1 MENTIDIKKT
11 TRKLTAYNLFFKE
24 QMVVLK
30 PSQLAPNE
38 KMKHIAKLWAIKKK
52 CFSENIGDKKAVQV

>member
-1 MENTIDIKKT
+1 MEHTNDIKKT

-30 PSQLAPNE
+30 FSQLAPNE

-52 CFSENIGDKKAVQV
+52 CFSENIGDKNAVQV